1 MDKTTENADSFKTMD
16 RNPPTASFQA
26 PAKAPRSLSKTLTL
40 AVVFATCVILMITI
54 WFSYSQARNALEQQ
68 SNAEAL
74 KQVQST
80 ADQFDAY
87 LDRVAV
93 LPRAISARK
102 EASGGDVASGV
113 VPFLAR
119 LLDSLP
125 PEEAFGVY
133 LAKEGVT
140 TGPDAMPWVDRN
152 SYPKALEPKGGPR
165 DRSKE
170 WYTGPQRTGQISI
183 SEPYFDAGGSDAELV
198 SVTVPIYDAA
208 GKFQG
213 VAGADLSLDLIRVI
227 VNALR
232 FRPDYKQGDAKGGD
246 AKDNGLSLD
255 YSFLI
260 SRSGHVMA
268 HPNEALS
275 MKQKFPGADVKKVPG
290 GSEIAARESGFVA
303 LVENGIPRRVYW
315 ASAPLSGWKVALSV
329 PEMEITG
336 SASQLAV
343 RTGFVAGLA
352 TIILVVVVWM
362 VARWLTEPV
371 RQLTLAA
378 EHVGS
383 QRYET
388 ADELN
393 LVVGR
398 RDELGQLARTF
409 RNMVGEIATR
419 ETTLRNAEE
428 KLRQSELHYRSLI
441 ENTSDIIALLDKD
454 GKFKYASPSIVR
466 ILGVKTEAEAG
477 ALSNFLDEKGKAAF
491 EDAIKQSA
499 SAWGRSEQV
508 EVDARHAGGG
518 IRTLEVS
525 LHNMM
530 DNPAVNGIVANIR
543 DITERR
549 RADDLSREKEAAE
562 AANKAKSNFLANMS
576 HELRTPLNAIIGY
589 SEMLQELAQDDGHE
603 DYLGDLKKIHSA
615 GQHLL
620 ELINDVLDISKI
632 EAGKMDVYIESF
644 SLDQTID
651 EVQAVADPL
660 SKKNSNH
667 LVFEKPEELG
677 VIRADATK
685 VRQCLLNLL
694 SNACKFTKEGTVKLR
709 ARRDGGWVTFEV
721 SDTGIGMTKE
731 QMGKLFRAFQ
741 QADSS
746 TTKKFGGTG
755 LGLAISRHFCQLMNG
770 DITVASEPGK
780 GTTFTMRIPTE
791 VVPRTADA
799 VVKPDSLTKTQEHAI
814 QQEEVKRAAEALPAS
829 AAVVLVID
837 DDPVVAD
844 LLRRTLLKDG
854 YRVEYA
860 ENGEKGLQL
869 ARQLRPDAITLDVM
883 MPGMDGWQVM
893 THLKSDP
900 ELADIP
906 VILLSIVND
915 RKTGFALGATE
926 YLTKPFDRER
936 LISVLGRISK
946 GRGSRLALVVDDMAE
961 NRELL
966 RRALETDGWTV
977 EEAGNGIEALDRLEE
992 RRPDVILLDLMM
1004 PEMDGIT
1011 FVERLRA
1018 SERHRSVP
1026 VLVVTAKEI
1035 TPVDRQRLSGGVQA
1049 IMQKGSVDL
1058 SDVVS
1063 QTRALLSLRNQIEVS
1078 ERDEALANK

>member
-1 MDKTTENADSFKTMD
+1 MGPECRLFSTMD
-16 RNPPTASFQA
+16 QISELGNHKKGMVRKT
-26 PAKAPRSLSKTLTL
+26 RSLSKTLTL
-40 AVVFATCVILMITI
+40 AVVVATCIILVITI

-93 LPRAISARK
+93 LPRAITARK
-102 EASGGDVASGV
+102 EATGMNEAASGI

-133 LAKEGVT
+133 LAKDGVT

-152 SYPKALEPKGGPR
+152 SFPQALQPKAGPR

-170 WYTGPQRTGQISI
+170 WYAGAQRTGQMYI
-183 SEPYFDAGGSDAELV
+183 SEPYFDAGGSNAEIV
-198 SVTVPIYDAA
+198 SVTLPFFNAA
-208 GKFQG
+208 GKFGG
-213 VAGADLSLDLIRVI
+213 VAGADLSLDLIRAI
-227 VNALR
+227 VTSLR
-232 FRPDYKQGDAKGGD
+232 FRPDKQGGSTASN
-246 AKDNGLSLD
+246 APQD

-260 SRSGHVMA
+260 TRSGRIMA
-268 HPNEALS
+268 HPNAALS
-275 MKQKFPGADVKKVPG
+275 MNQNFAGADVRTVPG
-290 GSEIAARESGFVA
+290 GNSIAARDSGFER
-303 LVENGIPRRVYW
+303 LLDNGIPRRVYW
-315 ASAPLSGWKVALSV
+315 AKAPLTGWKVAMSI

-343 RTGFVAGLA
+343 RTVAVAALA
-352 TIILVVVVWM
+352 VFLLVAVIWI
-362 VARWLTEPV
+362 VARRLTEPV
-371 RQLTLAA
+371 RRLTLAA
-378 EHVGS
+378 EHVS
-383 QRYET
+383 QQRYET
-388 ADELN
+388 ADELDR
-393 LVVGR
+393 VAGR

-419 ETTLRNAEE
+419 EATLRSAEE

-441 ENTSDIIALLDKD
+441 ENTSDIIALLDRQ
-454 GKFKYASPSIVR
+454 GRFKYASPSIVR
-466 ILGVKTEAEAG
+466 ILGVKTEADAG
-477 ALSNFLDEKGKAAF
+477 ALGDFLNDKGKLALDEAIERSAA
-491 EDAIKQSA
+491 
-499 SAWGRSEQV
+499 AWGASEQV
-508 EVDARHAGGG
+508 EVDAQHSSGA

-525 LHNMM
+525 LHNML
-530 DNPAVNGIVANIR
+530 DSPAVNGIVANIR

-549 RADDLSREKEAAE
+549 RAADLSREKEAAE

-589 SEMLQELAQDDGHE
+589 SEMLQEMASDDGHDE
-603 DYLGDLKKIHSA
+603 YQGDLKKIHSA

-632 EAGKMDVYIESF
+632 EAGKMDLYIESF
-644 SLDQTID
+644 SLDQTVE
-651 EVQAVADPL
+651 EVQAVVDPL
-660 SKKNSNH
+660 AKKNSNQ
-667 LVFEKPEELG
+667 LVIEKPPELG
-677 VIRADATK
+677 FIRADAMK

-694 SNACKFTKEGTVKLR
+694 SNACKFTSNGTVRLH
-709 ARRDGGWVTFEV
+709 AVRDEGWITFEV

-731 QMGKLFRAFQ
+731 QMAKLFRAFQ

-746 TTKKFGGTG
+746 TTRKFGGTG
-755 LGLAISRHFCQLMNG
+755 LGLAISRRFCQFMNG
-770 DITVASEPGK
+770 DITVRSEPGQ
-780 GTTFTMRIPTE
+780 GTTFTMRIPVE
-791 VVPRTADA
+791 VVLAQP
-799 VVKPDSLTKTQEHAI
+799 VEGQGKPEQEA
-814 QQEEVKRAAEALPAS
+814 QRVSESLPAS

-837 DDPVVAD
+837 DDPLVAD
-844 LLRRTLLKDG
+844 LLRRTLVKDG

-893 THLKSDP
+893 TRLKSDP

-926 YLTKPFDRER
+926 YLTKPLDRER
-936 LISVLGRISK
+936 LTAVLGRISN
-946 GRGSRLALVVDDMAE
+946 GRGSRLALVVDDLPE
-961 NRELL
+961 NRTLL
-966 RRALETDGWTV
+966 RSALEHDGWTV
-977 EEAGNGIEALDRLEE
+977 EEAGNGLEALERLEH
-992 RRPDVILLDLMM
+992 RRPDAILLDLMM
-1004 PEMDGIT
+1004 PEMDGIE
-1011 FVERLRA
+1011 FVERLRT
-1018 SERHRSVP
+1018 SERNRSIP
-1026 VLVVTAKEI
+1026 VLVVTAKDI

-1049 IMQKGSVDL
+1049 IMQKGAVDL
-1058 SDVVS
+1058 SELVS
-1063 QTRALLSLRNQIEVS
+1063 QTRALLSARTQIEVS
-1078 ERDEALANK
+1078 EQDEALART

>member
-1 MDKTTENADSFKTMD
+1 MARTT
-16 RNPPTASFQA
+16 
-26 PAKAPRSLSKTLTL
+26 RSLSKTLTL
-40 AVVFATCVILMITI
+40 AVVVATCVILVITI
-54 WFSYSQARNALEQQ
+54 WFSYSQSRNVLEQQ

-93 LPRAISARK
+93 LPRAITARK
-102 EASGGDVASGV
+102 EATGGEAASGI
-113 VPFLAR
+113 VPFLSR

-133 LAKEGVT
+133 LAREGVT

-152 SYPKALEPKGGPR
+152 SFPEVLKPRAGPR

-170 WYTGPQRTGQISI
+170 WYAGAERTRQMYI
-183 SEPYFDAGGSDAELV
+183 SEPYFDAGGSEAEIV
-198 SVTVPIYDAA
+198 SVTLPFYTED
-208 GKFQG
+208 GKFGG
-213 VAGADLSLDLIRVI
+213 VAGADLSLDLIRAI
-227 VNALR
+227 VTSLR
-232 FRPDYKQGDAKGGD
+232 FRPDKQSNAKEPSGTQ
-246 AKDNGLSLD
+246 D

-260 SRSGHVMA
+260 TRSGHIMA

-275 MKQKFPGADVKKVPG
+275 MSQNFAGADVRTVPG
-290 GSEIAARESGFVA
+290 GNDIAAHDSGVSR
-303 LVENGIPRRVYW
+303 LLENGLARRVYW
-315 ASAPLSGWKVALSV
+315 AKAPLTGWKVAMSI

-343 RTGFVAGLA
+343 RTVLVAGLA
-352 TIILVVVVWM
+352 VILLVLVVWV
-362 VARWLTEPV
+362 VARRLTEPV
-371 RQLTLAA
+371 RRLTLAA
-378 EHVGS
+378 EHVS
-383 QRYET
+383 QQRYET
-388 ADELN
+388 AGELDR
-393 LVVGR
+393 VAGR

-409 RNMVGEIATR
+409 RKMVGEIANR
-419 ETTLRNAEE
+419 EATLRSAEE

-441 ENTSDIIALLDKD
+441 ENTSDIIALIDRQ
-454 GKFKYASPSIVR
+454 GRFKYASPSIVR
-466 ILGVKTEAEAG
+466 ILGVETEAAAG
-477 ALSNFLDEKGKAAF
+477 ALGDFLDEKGKVALD
-491 EDAIKQSA
+491 EAIQRSA
-499 SAWGRSEQV
+499 SAWGASEQV
-508 EVDARHAGGG
+508 EVDARHSSGA

-525 LHNMM
+525 LHNML
-530 DNPAVNGIVANIR
+530 DSPAVNGIVANIR

-549 RADDLSREKEAAE
+549 RAADLSREKEAAE

-589 SEMLQELAQDDGHE
+589 SEMLQEMAADDGHE
-603 DYLGDLKKIHSA
+603 EYQGDLKKIHSA

-632 EAGKMDVYIESF
+632 EAGKMDLYIESF
-644 SLDQTID
+644 SLDQTIE
-651 EVQAVADPL
+651 EVQAVVDPL
-660 SKKNSNH
+660 AKKNSNQ
-667 LVFEKPEELG
+667 LVIAKPEELG
-677 VIRADATK
+677 LIRADAMK

-694 SNACKFTKEGTVKLR
+694 SNACKFTSNGTVRLE
-709 ARRDGGWVTFEV
+709 ASRDEGWVTFEV

-746 TTKKFGGTG
+746 TTRKFGGTG
-755 LGLAISRHFCQLMNG
+755 LGLAISRRFCQIMNG
-770 DITVASEPGK
+770 DITVRSEPGQ
-780 GTTFTMRIPTE
+780 GTTFTMRIPAEVIPQPMEGQAQPEQEALRITE
-791 VVPRTADA
+791 
-799 VVKPDSLTKTQEHAI
+799 S
-814 QQEEVKRAAEALPAS
+814 LPAS

-837 DDPVVAD
+837 DDALVAD
-844 LLRRTLLKDG
+844 LLRRTLVKDG

-883 MPGMDGWQVM
+883 MPGMDGWQVL

-926 YLTKPFDRER
+926 YLTKPLDRER
-936 LISVLGRISK
+936 LTSVLGRISN
-946 GRGSRLALVVDDMAE
+946 GRGSRLALVVDDLPE

-966 RRALETDGWTV
+966 RSALEGDGWTV
-977 EEAGNGIEALDRLEE
+977 EEAGNGLEALDRLEQ
-992 RRPDVILLDLMM
+992 RRPDAILLDLMM

-1018 SERHRSVP
+1018 SERNRSIP
-1026 VLVVTAKEI
+1026 VLVVTAKDI
-1035 TPVDRQRLSGGVQA
+1035 TAVDRQRLSGGVQA
-1049 IMQKGSVDL
+1049 IMQKGAVDL
-1058 SDVVS
+1058 SELVS
-1063 QTRALLSLRNQIEVS
+1063 QTRALLSARTQVEVS
-1078 ERDEALANK
+1078 EHDEALART

>member
-1 MDKTTENADSFKTMD
+1 MARTT
-16 RNPPTASFQA
+16 
-26 PAKAPRSLSKTLTL
+26 RSLSKTLTL
-40 AVVFATCVILMITI
+40 AVVAATCVILVITI
-54 WFSYSQARNALEQQ
+54 WFSYSQSRNVLEQQ

-93 LPRAISARK
+93 LPRAITARK
-102 EASGGDVASGV
+102 EATGGEAASGI
-113 VPFLAR
+113 VPFLSR

-133 LAKEGVT
+133 LAREGVT

-152 SYPKALEPKGGPR
+152 SFPQVLKPRAGPR

-170 WYTGPQRTGQISI
+170 WYAGAERTRQMYI
-183 SEPYFDAGGSDAELV
+183 SEPYFDAGGSEAEIV
-198 SVTVPIYDAA
+198 SVTLPFYTAD
-208 GKFQG
+208 GKFGG
-213 VAGADLSLDLIRVI
+213 VAGADLSLDLIRAI
-227 VNALR
+227 VTSLR
-232 FRPDYKQGDAKGGD
+232 FRPDKQSNAKEPSGTQ
-246 AKDNGLSLD
+246 D

-260 SRSGHVMA
+260 TRSGHIMA

-275 MKQKFPGADVKKVPG
+275 MSRNFAGADVRTVPG
-290 GSEIAARESGFVA
+290 GNDIAAHDSGVSR
-303 LVENGIPRRVYW
+303 LLENGMARRVYW
-315 ASAPLSGWKVALSV
+315 AKAPLTGWKVAMSI

-343 RTGFVAGLA
+343 RTVMVAGLA
-352 TIILVVVVWM
+352 VILLVLVVWV
-362 VARWLTEPV
+362 VARRLTEPV
-371 RQLTLAA
+371 RRLTLAA
-378 EHVGS
+378 EHVS
-383 QRYET
+383 QQRYET
-388 ADELN
+388 AGELDK
-393 LVVGR
+393 VARR

-409 RNMVGEIATR
+409 RNMVGEIASR
-419 ETTLRNAEE
+419 EATLRGAEE

-441 ENTSDIIALLDKD
+441 ENTSDIIALIDRQ
-454 GKFKYASPSIVR
+454 GRFKYASPSIVR
-466 ILGVKTEAEAG
+466 ILGVETEAAAG
-477 ALSNFLDEKGKAAF
+477 ALGDFLDEKGKVALD
-491 EDAIKQSA
+491 EAIQRSA
-499 SAWGRSEQV
+499 SAWGGSEQV
-508 EVDARHAGGG
+508 EVDAQHSSGT

-525 LHNMM
+525 LHNML
-530 DNPAVNGIVANIR
+530 DSPAVNGIVANIR

-549 RADDLSREKEAAE
+549 RAADLSREKEAAE

-589 SEMLQELAQDDGHE
+589 SEMLQEMAADDGHE
-603 DYLGDLKKIHSA
+603 EYQGDLKKIHSA

-632 EAGKMDVYIESF
+632 EAGKMDLYIESF
-644 SLDQTID
+644 SLDQTIE
-651 EVQAVADPL
+651 EVQAVVDPL
-660 SKKNSNH
+660 AKKNSNQ
-667 LVFEKPEELG
+667 LVIEKAPQLG
-677 VIRADATK
+677 MIRADAMK

-694 SNACKFTKEGTVKLR
+694 SNACKFTSNGTVRLEASR
-709 ARRDGGWVTFEV
+709 QEGWVTFEV

-746 TTKKFGGTG
+746 TTRKFGGTG
-755 LGLAISRHFCQLMNG
+755 LGLAISRRFCQIMNG
-770 DITVASEPGK
+770 DITVRSEPGQ
-780 GTTFTMRIPTE
+780 GTTFTMRIPAE
-791 VVPRTADA
+791 VIPQPMEGEAQPEQEALRVT
-799 VVKPDSLTKTQEHAI
+799 DS
-814 QQEEVKRAAEALPAS
+814 LPAS

-837 DDPVVAD
+837 DDALVAD
-844 LLRRTLLKDG
+844 LLRRTLVKDG

-883 MPGMDGWQVM
+883 MPGMDGWQVL

-926 YLTKPFDRER
+926 YLTKPLDRER
-936 LISVLGRISK
+936 LTSVLGRISN
-946 GRGSRLALVVDDMAE
+946 GRGSRLALVVDDLPE

-966 RRALETDGWTV
+966 RSALESDGWTV
-977 EEAGNGIEALDRLEE
+977 EEAGNGLEALDRLEQ
-992 RRPDVILLDLMM
+992 RRPDAILLDLMM

-1018 SERHRSVP
+1018 SERNRSIP
-1026 VLVVTAKEI
+1026 VLVVTAKDI
-1035 TPVDRQRLSGGVQA
+1035 TAVDRQRLSGGVQA
-1049 IMQKGSVDL
+1049 IMQKGAVDL
-1058 SDVVS
+1058 SELVS
-1063 QTRALLSLRNQIEVS
+1063 QTRALLSARTQIEVS
-1078 ERDEALANK
+1078 EHDEALART

>member
-1 MDKTTENADSFKTMD
+1 MDPK
-16 RNPPTASFQA
+16 
-26 PAKAPRSLSKTLTL
+26 PALHSKGNNTRRATRSLSKTLTL
-40 AVVFATCVILMITI
+40 AVVAATCVILVVTI

-93 LPRAISARK
+93 LPRAITARK
-102 EASGGDVASGV
+102 EAMDSEPASSI

-133 LAKEGVT
+133 LSRESSM

-152 SYPKALEPKGGPR
+152 SMPKALEPKAGPR

-170 WYTGPQRTGQISI
+170 WYAGARRTGQMYI
-183 SEPYFDAGGSDAELV
+183 SEPYFDAGGSETEIV
-198 SVTVPIYDAA
+198 SVTVPFYSAS
-208 GKFQG
+208 GKFSG
-213 VAGADLSLDLIRVI
+213 VAGADLSLDLIKAI
-227 VNALR
+227 VGSLR
-232 FRPDYKQGDAKGGD
+232 FRPDRMN
-246 AKDNGLSLD
+246 AKDSGGTQD

-260 SRSGHVMA
+260 TRSERIMA

-275 MKQKFPGADVKKVPG
+275 MSEHFAGADVRSVPG
-290 GSEIAARESGFVA
+290 GKEIAAQNSGFA
-303 LVENGIPRRVYW
+303 RLIEKGIARRVYW
-315 ASAPLSGWKVALSV
+315 ARAPLTGWKVALSI

-336 SASQLAV
+336 SASQLAAKTV
-343 RTGFVAGLA
+343 AVAGLA
-352 TIILVVVVWM
+352 VILMVLAVWI
-362 VARWLTEPV
+362 VARRMMEPV
-371 RQLTLAA
+371 QRLTLAA
-378 EHVGS
+378 EHVS
-383 QRYET
+383 QQRYE
-388 ADELN
+388 AAGELE
-393 LVVGR
+393 LTSRR

-409 RNMVGEIATR
+409 HNMVGEISSR

-441 ENTSDIIALLDKD
+441 ENTSDIIAVIDKE
-454 GKFKYASPSIVR
+454 GRFKYASPSIVR
-466 ILGVKTEAEAG
+466 ILGVAKETEAG
-477 ALSNFLDEKGKAAF
+477 ALSDFVVDKGKPALA
-491 EDAIKQSA
+491 EALRRCTGV
-499 SAWGRSEQV
+499 WGASEQV
-508 EVDARHAGGG
+508 EVDAKHSSGE

-525 LHNMM
+525 LHNML
-530 DNPAVNGIVANIR
+530 DSPAVSGIVANIR

-549 RADDLSREKEAAE
+549 RADDLSRDKEAAE

-589 SEMLQELAQDDGHE
+589 SEMLQEMAADDGKDE
-603 DYLGDLKKIHSA
+603 YQGDLKKIHSA

-632 EAGKMDVYIESF
+632 EAGKMDLYIESF
-644 SLDQTID
+644 SLDQTIE

-660 SKKNSNH
+660 AKKNSNH
-667 LVFEKPEELG
+667 LVIEKPAELG
-677 VIRADATK
+677 NVRADATK

-694 SNACKFTKEGTVKLR
+694 SNACKFTSNGVVRLDAMK
-709 ARRDGGWVTFEV
+709 ADGWVTFQV

-731 QMGKLFRAFQ
+731 QMSKLFRAFQ

-746 TTKKFGGTG
+746 TTRKFGGTG
-755 LGLAISRHFCQLMNG
+755 LGLAISRRFCQLMNG
-770 DITVASEPGK
+770 DITVSSEPGR
-780 GTTFTMRIPTE
+780 GTTFTMRIPVE
-791 VVPRTADA
+791 VVPRAADA
-799 VVKPDSLTKTQEHAI
+799 QIQLEQENARTG
-814 QQEEVKRAAEALPAS
+814 ESLPAS

-837 DDPVVAD
+837 DDPMVAD
-844 LLRRTLLKDG
+844 LLRRTLVKDG

-860 ENGEKGLQL
+860 ESGEKGLEL

-893 THLKSDP
+893 THLKSDA

-926 YLTKPFDRER
+926 YLTKPFERDR
-936 LISVLGRISK
+936 LTAVLGRIAK
-946 GRGSRLALVVDDMAE
+946 GRGSRLALVVDDMAD

-966 RRALETDGWTV
+966 RSALEGDGWMV
-977 EEAGNGIEALDRLEE
+977 EEAANGLEALDRLE
-992 RRPDVILLDLMM
+992 RHRPDAILLDLMM
-1004 PEMDGIT
+1004 PEMDGIS
-1011 FVERLRA
+1011 FVEHLRA
-1018 SERHRSVP
+1018 SERNRSIP

-1035 TPVDRQRLSGGVQA
+1035 TPADRQRLSGGVQA
-1049 IMQKGSVDL
+1049 IMQKGAVDL
-1058 SDVVS
+1058 SDLVS
-1063 QTRALLSLRNQIEVS
+1063 QTRALLTARIQVEIGEH
-1078 ERDEALANK
+1078 DEALART

>member
-1 MDKTTENADSFKTMD
+1 MARTT
-16 RNPPTASFQA
+16 
-26 PAKAPRSLSKTLTL
+26 RSLSKTLTL
-40 AVVFATCVILMITI
+40 AVVVATCVILVITI
-54 WFSYSQARNALEQQ
+54 WFSYSQSRNVLEQQ

-93 LPRAISARK
+93 LPRAITARK
-102 EASGGDVASGV
+102 EATGGEAASGDAASGI
-113 VPFLAR
+113 VPFLSR

-140 TGPDAMPWVDRN
+140 TGPEAMPWVDRN
-152 SYPKALEPKGGPR
+152 SFPKALQPQAGPR

-170 WYTGPQRTGQISI
+170 WYAGAQRTKQMYI
-183 SEPYFDAGGSDAELV
+183 SEPYFDAGGSEAEIV
-198 SVTVPIYDAA
+198 SVTLPFYTAD
-208 GKFQG
+208 GKFGG
-213 VAGADLSLDLIRVI
+213 VAGADLSLDLIRAI
-227 VNALR
+227 VTSLR
-232 FRPDYKQGDAKGGD
+232 FRPDKQSNAKEPSGPQ
-246 AKDNGLSLD
+246 D

-260 SRSGHVMA
+260 TRSGHIMA

-275 MKQKFPGADVKKVPG
+275 MSRNFAGADVRSVPG
-290 GSEIAARESGFVA
+290 GNDIAAQDSGVSR
-303 LVENGIPRRVYW
+303 LLENGLARRVYW
-315 ASAPLSGWKVALSV
+315 AKAPLTGWKVAMSI

-343 RTGFVAGLA
+343 RTVMVAGLA
-352 TIILVVVVWM
+352 VILLVLVVWV
-362 VARWLTEPV
+362 VARRLTEPV
-371 RQLTLAA
+371 RRLTLAA
-378 EHVGS
+378 EHVS
-383 QRYET
+383 QQRYET
-388 ADELN
+388 AGELDR
-393 LVVGR
+393 VAGR

-409 RNMVGEIATR
+409 RKMVGEIANR
-419 ETTLRNAEE
+419 EATLRSAEE

-441 ENTSDIIALLDKD
+441 ENTSDIIALIDRQ
-454 GKFKYASPSIVR
+454 GRFKYASPSIVR
-466 ILGVKTEAEAG
+466 ILGVETEAAAG
-477 ALSNFLDEKGKAAF
+477 ALGDFLDEKGKVALD
-491 EDAIKQSA
+491 EAIQRSA
-499 SAWGRSEQV
+499 SAWGASEQV
-508 EVDARHAGGG
+508 EVDARHSSGA

-525 LHNMM
+525 LHNML
-530 DNPAVNGIVANIR
+530 DSPAVNGIVANIR

-549 RADDLSREKEAAE
+549 RAADLSREKEAAE

-589 SEMLQELAQDDGHE
+589 SEMLQEMAADDGHE
-603 DYLGDLKKIHSA
+603 EYQGDLKKIHSA

-632 EAGKMDVYIESF
+632 EAGKMDLYIESF
-644 SLDQTID
+644 SLDQTIE
-651 EVQAVADPL
+651 EVQAVVDPL
-660 SKKNSNH
+660 AKKNSNQ
-667 LVFEKPEELG
+667 LVIAKPAELG
-677 VIRADATK
+677 LIRADAMK

-694 SNACKFTKEGTVKLR
+694 SNACKFTSNGTVRLECSR
-709 ARRDGGWVTFEV
+709 QEGWVTFEV

-746 TTKKFGGTG
+746 TTRKFGGTG
-755 LGLAISRHFCQLMNG
+755 LGLAISRRFCQIMNG
-770 DITVASEPGK
+770 DITVRSEPGQ
-780 GTTFTMRIPTE
+780 GTTFTRRIPAEVIPQPMEGQAQPEQEALRITE
-791 VVPRTADA
+791 
-799 VVKPDSLTKTQEHAI
+799 S
-814 QQEEVKRAAEALPAS
+814 LPAS

-837 DDPVVAD
+837 DDALVAD
-844 LLRRTLLKDG
+844 LLRRTLVKDG

-883 MPGMDGWQVM
+883 MPGMDGWQVL

-926 YLTKPFDRER
+926 YLTKPLDRER
-936 LISVLGRISK
+936 LTSVLGRISN
-946 GRGSRLALVVDDMAE
+946 GRGSRLALVVDDLPE

-966 RRALETDGWTV
+966 RSALESDGWTV
-977 EEAGNGIEALDRLEE
+977 EEAGNGLEALDRLEQ
-992 RRPDVILLDLMM
+992 RRPDAILLDLMM

-1018 SERHRSVP
+1018 SERNRSIP
-1026 VLVVTAKEI
+1026 VLVVTAKDI
-1035 TPVDRQRLSGGVQA
+1035 TAVDRQRLSGGVQA
-1049 IMQKGSVDL
+1049 IMQKGAVDL
-1058 SDVVS
+1058 SELVS
-1063 QTRALLSLRNQIEVS
+1063 QTRALLSARTQVEVS
-1078 ERDEALANK
+1078 EHDEALART

>member
-1 MDKTTENADSFKTMD
+1 MMDQISELATDKKETVRKT
-16 RNPPTASFQA
+16 
-26 PAKAPRSLSKTLTL
+26 RSLSKTLTL
-40 AVVFATCVILMITI
+40 AVVAATCIILVITI
-54 WFSYSQARNALEQQ
+54 WFSYVQARNALEQQ

-93 LPRAISARK
+93 LPRAITARK
-102 EASGGDVASGV
+102 EATGLSEAASGI

-133 LAKEGVT
+133 LAKDGVT
-140 TGPDAMPWVDRN
+140 TWPDAMPWVDRN
-152 SYPKALEPKGGPR
+152 SFPRALQPNAGPR
-165 DRSKE
+165 NRSKE
-170 WYTGPQRTGQISI
+170 WYAGAKRTGQMYI
-183 SEPYFDAGGSDAELV
+183 SEPYFDAGGSNTEIV
-198 SVTVPIYDAA
+198 SVTLPFYDAA
-208 GKFQG
+208 GKFGG
-213 VAGADLSLDLIRVI
+213 VAGADLSLDLIRAI
-227 VNALR
+227 VTSLR
-232 FRPDYKQGDAKGGD
+232 FRPDRQG
-246 AKDNGLSLD
+246 NSTSSNVLQD

-260 SRSGHVMA
+260 TRSGRIMA
-268 HPNEALS
+268 HPNAALS
-275 MKQKFPGADVKKVPG
+275 MNQNFAGADVRTVPG
-290 GSEIAARESGFVA
+290 GNDIAVRDSGFARLLDNGVA
-303 LVENGIPRRVYW
+303 RRVYW
-315 ASAPLSGWKVALSV
+315 AKAPLTGWKVAMSI

-336 SASQLAV
+336 LASQLAV
-343 RTGFVAGLA
+343 RTVAVAGLA
-352 TIILVVVVWM
+352 VFLLVLVVWI
-362 VARWLTEPV
+362 VARRLTRPV
-371 RQLTLAA
+371 RSLTLAA
-378 EHVGS
+378 LHVS
-383 QRYET
+383 QQRYET
-388 ADELN
+388 ADELDR
-393 LVVGR
+393 VAGR

-419 ETTLRNAEE
+419 EATLRSAEE

-441 ENTSDIIALLDKD
+441 ENTSDIIALLDRQ
-454 GKFKYASPSIVR
+454 GRFKYASPSIAR
-466 ILGVKTEAEAG
+466 ILGVKTEADAG
-477 ALSNFLDEKGKAAF
+477 ALGDFLNDQGKLALDEAIQRSAA
-491 EDAIKQSA
+491 
-499 SAWGRSEQV
+499 AWGASEQV
-508 EVDARHAGGG
+508 EVDAQHSSGA

-525 LHNMM
+525 LHNML
-530 DNPAVNGIVANIR
+530 DSPAVNGIVANIR

-549 RADDLSREKEAAE
+549 RAADLSREKEAAE

-589 SEMLQELAQDDGHE
+589 SEMLQEMASDDGN
-603 DYLGDLKKIHSA
+603 DQYLGDLKKIHSA

-632 EAGKMDVYIESF
+632 EAGKMDLYIESF
-644 SLDQTID
+644 SLDQTIE
-651 EVQAVADPL
+651 EVQAVVDPL
-660 SKKNSNH
+660 AKKNSNQ
-667 LVFEKPEELG
+667 LVIEKPPELG
-677 VIRADATK
+677 FIRADATK

-694 SNACKFTKEGTVKLR
+694 SNACKFTSNGTITLDIHK
-709 ARRDGGWVTFEV
+709 DDGWVTFEV
-721 SDTGIGMTKE
+721 SDTGIGMTQE
-731 QMGKLFRAFQ
+731 QMSKLFRAFQ

-746 TTKKFGGTG
+746 TTRKFGGTG
-755 LGLAISRHFCQLMNG
+755 LGLAISRRFCQIMNG
-770 DITVASEPGK
+770 DITVRSEPGQ
-780 GTTFTMRIPTE
+780 GTTFTMRIPVE
-791 VVPRTADA
+791 VVPRPQEGQAQDGQTP
-799 VVKPDSLTKTQEHAI
+799 PDKEQL
-814 QQEEVKRAAEALPAS
+814 RAAESLPAS

-837 DDPVVAD
+837 DDAMVAD
-844 LLRRTLLKDG
+844 LLQRTLVKDG

-900 ELADIP
+900 ELRDIP

-936 LISVLGRISK
+936 LTSVLGRISK
-946 GRGSRLALVVDDMAE
+946 GRGSRLALVVDDLPE

-966 RRALETDGWTV
+966 RRALEGDGWTV
-977 EEAGNGIEALDRLEE
+977 EEAGHGREALERLEV

-1004 PEMDGIT
+1004 PEMDGIE

-1018 SERHRSVP
+1018 SERNHSIP

-1049 IMQKGSVDL
+1049 ILQKGSVDL
-1058 SDVVS
+1058 TELVS
-1063 QTRALLSLRNQIEVS
+1063 QTRALLSSRTQAEVQ
-1078 ERDEALANK
+1078 ERDEALVK